1 MAWRKASMFMDC
13 IVVHYSRLQSISNTQ
28 NRKNVFDFFDF
39 LFLIHVIL
47 KGS

>member
-1 MAWRKASMFMDC
+1 MFRDC
-13 IVVHYSRLQSISNTQ
+13 IIVYNSRLQSISNTQ